1 MTVEAAPDRT
11 NVVSDSPVITKQPEP
26 LRPVHTPNF
35 PDSCRLGASLVVTTY
50 QAGKVVLVREEG
62 DHLNT
67 HFRGFPAPM
76 GLALHGDRLAI
87 GTSVQ
92 IWEFHNIPAVTAKLE
107 PRRA

>member
-1 MTVEAAPDRT
+1 M
-11 NVVSDSPVITKQPEP
+11 
-26 LRPVHTPNF
+26 
-35 PDSCRLGASLVVTTY
+35 VVTTY

-76 GLALHGDRLAI
+76 GLALQGDRLAI

-107 PRRA
+107 PRWA

>member
-1 MTVEAAPDRT
+1 M
-11 NVVSDSPVITKQPEP
+11 
-26 LRPVHTPNF
+26 
-35 PDSCRLGASLVVTTY
+35 VTTY

-107 PRRA
+107 PTGMHDACFMPRLPCHRQRPDPRDGLGG